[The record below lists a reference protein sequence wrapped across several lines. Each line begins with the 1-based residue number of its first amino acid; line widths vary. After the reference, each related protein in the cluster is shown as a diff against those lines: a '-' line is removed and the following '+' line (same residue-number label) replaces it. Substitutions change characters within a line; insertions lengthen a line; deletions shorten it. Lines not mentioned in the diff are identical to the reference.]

1 MPGKDHLKD
10 LLLWL
15 REGGIS
21 SLRRLTLTLWEASET
36 HKEGDTLNGRL
47 IFTTEQRKHKDRHL
61 QVII

>member
-1 MPGKDHLKD
+1 MPGKYHLKD
-10 LLLWL
+10 LRVWL

-21 SLRRLTLTLWEASET
+21 SWRRLTLTIWESSEF

-47 IFTTEQRKHKDRHL
+47 IFTTEPRKHKGRHL